1 MTNHVKS
8 NLPKGTY
15 TMGLC
20 FPLSSK
26 LELLGLDDLIV
37 EANNTRVSS
46 SFSILFTV
54 KDTPYAREVMGYS
67 DNTKVINL
75 VNVNDEPM
83 LSFTVQNTF
92 GYASAADIYRL
103 HQSLLNVSTNLVF
116 VDNPDMLTAK
126 VCQVEFVSINKTI
139 IHYNFKDG
147 KYLSLLQARLNPYS
161 IKYFDDLVMTALPE
175 YKDALAVYS
184 QRLAQ
189 LDYKSDYAK
198 AKREEIVL
206 KHKLLDSI
214 VDNLARLGVPHALS
228 RLNKKLNKN
237 K

>member
-1 MTNHVKS
+1 MTNHVNS

-26 LELLGLDDLIV
+26 LELLSLDDLIV

-54 KDTPYAREVMGYS
+54 KDTPYAREVMGYRE
-67 DNTKVINL
+67 NTKEINL
-75 VNVNDEPM
+75 VNLNDEPM
-83 LSFTVQNTF
+83 LSFIVQNVF
-92 GYASAADIYRL
+92 GIASAADIYRL
-103 HQSLLNVSTNLVF
+103 HQSLLSVSTNLVF
-116 VDNPDMLTAK
+116 VDKPDMLTSN

-139 IHYNFKDG
+139 IYYNFKGG

-161 IKYFDDLVMTALPE
+161 IKYFDDLVMSVLPE
-175 YKDALAVYS
+175 YKDALAAYS
-184 QRLAQ
+184 ERLAQ

-228 RLNKKLNKN
+228 RLNKKINKN

>member
-8 NLPKGTY
+8 NLPKGAY

-37 EANNTRVSS
+37 EANNTSVSS

-54 KDTPYAREVMGYS
+54 KDTSYARDVMGYNE
-67 DNTKVINL
+67 NTKLINL

-83 LSFTVQNTF
+83 LSFTVQNVF
-92 GYASAADIYRL
+92 RYASAADIYRL
-103 HQSLLNVSTNLVF
+103 HQSLLKASTNLVF

-126 VCQVEFVSINKTI
+126 VYQVEFVNINKTI
-139 IHYNFKDG
+139 IRYNFKDG
-147 KYLSLLQARLNPYS
+147 KYLSLLQARLNLYS
-161 IKYFDDLVMTALPE
+161 IKYFDDLVMAALPE
-175 YKDALAVYS
+175 YKEALAQYNE
-184 QRLAQ
+184 RIAQ
-189 LDYKSDYAK
+189 LDYKQDYAK

-228 RLNKKLNKN
+228 RLNKKINKN